1 MSTRN
6 MRYKKHI
13 SRVVMELDM
22 TCSVIEELK
31 LEVALAEKEQAK
43 QDANVAK
50 LRVKKMEG
58 DSKNA
63 TGVLNNKC
71 YTLECIIGRG
81 RSNGGRLSLKQ
92 FHSDGLRRQTK

>member
-50 LRVKKMEG
+50 LRVKKME
-58 DSKNA
+58 
-63 TGVLNNKC
+63 
-71 YTLECIIGRG
+71 
-81 RSNGGRLSLKQ
+81 
-92 FHSDGLRRQTK
+92 